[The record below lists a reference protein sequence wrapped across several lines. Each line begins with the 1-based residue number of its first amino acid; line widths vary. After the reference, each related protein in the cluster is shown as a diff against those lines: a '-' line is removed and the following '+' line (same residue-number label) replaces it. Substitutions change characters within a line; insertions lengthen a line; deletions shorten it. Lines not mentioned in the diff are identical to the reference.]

1 MKFALGDNEDITL
14 LVGTKCGNLLIYK
27 NFETEYLTVTEAK
40 FTANEIT
47 FILLP
52 SWSNFAF
59 VLNKV
64 GTIYLVNFFERKVYY
79 EFKCMLPLIQDP
91 QSRLILDCSETFL
104 GHVFSYGRIIVWEI
118 TGEIK
123 MNALRQSVEEIEV
136 VEDTNSTVVSNRFL
150 KKLVLRPKMSI
161 TSSVVHGLTWAD
173 FLGIFILTIN
183 HSGELKVLAVSIN

>member
-1 MKFALGDNEDITL
+1 M
-14 LVGTKCGNLLIYK
+14 
-27 NFETEYLTVTEAK
+27 
-40 FTANEIT
+40 
-47 FILLP
+47 
-52 SWSNFAF
+52 
-59 VLNKV
+59 
-64 GTIYLVNFFERKVYY
+64 
-79 EFKCMLPLIQDP
+79 
-91 QSRLILDCSETFL
+91 ILDCSETFL

-173 FLGIFILTIN
+173 FLGIFIMTIN